1 MSRHVYE
8 DLLTGGH
15 PNSLGNTLTV
25 VEAVLNK
32 PADLG
37 SLFECFFSEDAVVR
51 MRVANAMKRIAR
63 AEKQL
68 LLPYLDRFLD
78 EIALIDQA
86 STRWSLAQLFLLLDA
101 DLSQA
106 QLKRAKK
113 ILVDNLMNESD
124 WIVLNMTM
132 ETLGK
137 WALYDDA
144 LKTSIRGRILE
155 LKDDPRRSVSKKALK
170 TASLLY

>member
-1 MSRHVYE
+1 MKRHAYE
-8 DLLTGGH
+8 KLLTGGH
-15 PNSLGNTLTV
+15 PNSLGNTVAV

-32 PADLG
+32 PADLE
-37 SLFECFFSEDAVVR
+37 SLFECFFSENAIVR

-63 AEKQL
+63 TNKTL

-86 STRWSLAQLFLLLDA
+86 STKWSLAQLFLILEA
-101 DLSQA
+101 HMSEF
-106 QLKRAKK
+106 QLNKAKGVL
-113 ILVDNLMNESD
+113 IDNLINHSD

-137 WALYDDA
+137 WASGDAA
-144 LKTSIRGRILE
+144 LKRRIRDRIIE
-155 LKDDPRRSVSKKALK
+155 LKDDPRKSVSKKALK
-170 TASLLY
+170 TATLLY